1 MRDGRDI
8 TMVNLFEEGF
18 FDHAFEKMSH
28 KKKNAG
34 IDGIRGIDLPEYWLK
49 NGKSITEEL
58 LTGTYIPSPATKHAI
73 PKPGKKEKR
82 ILEIPCVIDRVIQKA
97 LSELLS
103 TYYDETLKDESYA
116 FRTGRGQHDA
126 IFKCQDIISEN
137 YETAL
142 DLDIKSFFDNVN
154 HDLMMNLLKRN
165 ITDKAILNTIRTY
178 LKMKV
183 VYGNHVYQKHLGLC
197 QGSALSPLLS
207 NIYLNEFDC
216 FLKENDMKFIRY
228 ADDVIIFFHKE
239 TDAESALTEIE
250 TFLNEKCRL
259 RLNPEKTTIV
269 QSKDICF
276 LGYGFDTDPS
286 GNISMV
292 LNNKTKEKMY
302 LKMSEHIKKSDK
314 NTVRWWQRQSDF
326 NRGWINYYRYID
338 YTNMRRFLDEADK
351 KQIELVK
358 EKIKHS
364 KYADSKEI
372 YIDSLKKCIN
382 FVGVKEWFDHIC
394 R

>member
-1 MRDGRDI
+1 
-8 TMVNLFEEGF
+8 
-18 FDHAFEKMSH
+18 
-28 KKKNAG
+28 
-34 IDGIRGIDLPEYWLK
+34 
-49 NGKSITEEL
+49 
-58 LTGTYIPSPATKHAI
+58 
-73 PKPGKKEKR
+73 
-82 ILEIPCVIDRVIQKA
+82 
-97 LSELLS
+97 
-103 TYYDETLKDESYA
+103 
-116 FRTGRGQHDA
+116 
-126 IFKCQDIISEN
+126 
-137 YETAL
+137 
-142 DLDIKSFFDNVN
+142 
-154 HDLMMNLLKRN
+154 
-165 ITDKAILNTIRTY
+165 
-178 LKMKV
+178 
-183 VYGNHVYQKHLGLC
+183 
-197 QGSALSPLLS
+197 
-207 NIYLNEFDC
+207 
-216 FLKENDMKFIRY
+216 MKFIRY

-302 LKMSEHIKKSDK
+302 LKMSEDIKKSDK

-394 R
+394 G